1 MHRAKLIVSTFLL
14 SVLASTFV
22 LGQEAENT
30 EISLQEA
37 ITIALQNNHDI
48 VIARNTEEI
57 SQNNAT
63 AGNAGLLPSVTASG
77 SYSGTNTD
85 TELRLF
91 GGTTQTINGAG
102 STTLS
107 GSIAANYLL
116 FDGFGNYYR
125 FRSLKNLE
133 EQAGV
138 QTRLQVEGTLLQV
151 INFYLQVVAQ
161 KKSADIAQEA
171 IERSLDRFSRVNK
184 RFELGNATR
193 LDVLSAQVDLNADSV
208 SYIQAVTNLENA
220 KRDLLVQL
228 GSEPDMDITIMDDIE
243 IDRSLGLD
251 GLLDDATSSNASLV
265 LSRLNN
271 QNALLGLKQN
281 RSGRFPKVNLNASY
295 DYFENNADA
304 GQFEFLK
311 TVGFSGGISV
321 SLNLFNGFQ
330 QETAIQNAQV
340 AIKNS
345 EEALFQTQKTLKRDV
360 LNTYSAFETNLFLL
374 DKESLN
380 LETAELN
387 FERSENL
394 FELGQITNTQFR
406 EAQLNVS
413 RVQLNMVGLLIQ
425 AKLSEV
431 SLYQLSGELIS
442 FGE

>member
-1 MHRAKLIVSTFLL
+1 MYRLKLIVL
-14 SVLASTFV
+14 SLIVGILSPISV
-22 LGQEAENT
+22 QGQDAENT
-30 EISLQEA
+30 EITLQQA
-37 ITIALQNNHDI
+37 ISIALQNNHDI
-48 VIARNTEEI
+48 AIARNTEEI

-63 AGNAGLLPSVTASG
+63 IGNAGLLPSVTASG
-77 SYSGTNTD
+77 SYTGSTTD
-85 TELRLF
+85 TDLRQF
-91 GGTTQTINGAG
+91 GGTTQTINGAS

-125 FRSLKNLE
+125 FQSLKNLE

-138 QTRLQVEGTLLQV
+138 QTRLQVEGTLIQV

-161 KKSADIAQEA
+161 KKNKEITQEA
-171 IERSLDRFSRVNK
+171 IERSLDRVARVNK

-193 LDVLSAQVDLNADSV
+193 LDVLSAQVDLNADSI
-208 SYIQAVTNLENA
+208 SYIQASTNLENA
-220 KRDLLVQL
+220 KRDLLIQL
-228 GSEPDMDITIMDDIE
+228 GNEPDIDIQIIDDIE
-243 IDRSLGLD
+243 IDRGLALN
-251 GLLDDATSSNASLV
+251 GLLDDANSNNSSLV

-271 QNALLGLKQN
+271 ENALLGLKQN
-281 RSGRFPKVNLNASY
+281 RSSRFPKINLNASY
-295 DYFENNADA
+295 DYFENNTDA
-304 GQFEFLK
+304 GQFEFQK
-311 TVGFSGGISV
+311 SVGFSGGISV
-321 SLNLFNGFQ
+321 SFNLFNGFQ

-345 EEALFQTQKTLKRDV
+345 KEALSQTQKTLKRDV

-387 FERSENL
+387 FERSQQL

-406 EAQLNVS
+406 EAQLSVS
-413 RVQLNMVGLLIQ
+413 RVQQNIVGLLVQ

-431 SLYQLSGELIS
+431 SLYQLSGGLIRL
-442 FGE
+442 GE